1 MRLMNLLVFVLLAC
15 LLVVPGSY
23 VLLTLVLAAAGM
35 ASFKSIQTTWS
46 QAWHIQPV
54 RWIAVGT
61 ALYVLIGLFLGWWY
75 GYTGGYYDAFVP
87 FILAPFVL
95 HGIVRNRLNPIVF
108 WLGSAAGAIT
118 AGLYAS
124 YQSLI
129 LNIGRAIGSLNN
141 QIMFGD
147 LSVLLACI
155 SLLGLLYCDKAQSR
169 RWIQSVLVLGALFGV
184 WASLLSGSK
193 GGWLSIVTVGLVF
206 GWQAT
211 SNISFQRRFA
221 AVLGIA
227 LVLLA
232 GFALAPAD
240 LVFNRIASGLSG
252 AIHWFSTGEIK
263 EESASIRL
271 EFWWYGLQ
279 LFIEKPLLGWS
290 NSGAY
295 YMLSQ
300 HMQGFGYPASFDPVF
315 ENDLIH
321 FAATAGLVGLTGIA
335 ALFFGIFRGFWYLG
349 KLPDPVV
356 KGLALMGMLLVI
368 LFVEFGLSVNV
379 LSRNAFRHV
388 FSTFAATLIGL
399 SLLQLQPDKKGI

>member
-1 MRLMNLLVFVLLAC
+1 MRLINLLVFFLLAC

-23 VLLTLVLAAAGM
+23 VLLTLVLAAAGI

-46 QAWHIQPV
+46 QAWHLQPV

-61 ALYVLIGLFLGWWY
+61 ALYVSIGLFLGWWY

-87 FILAPFVL
+87 FVLAPFVL
-95 HGIVRNRLNPIVF
+95 HGIVSKHLDAVVF

-141 QIMFGD
+141 EIMFGD
-147 LSVLLACI
+147 LSVLLACV
-155 SLLGLLYCDKAQSR
+155 SLFGLLYCKEAQSCW
-169 RWIQSVLVLGALFGV
+169 WIKSAFILGALLGV

-193 GGWLSIVTVGLVF
+193 GGWLSIVTVSLVF
-206 GWQAT
+206 GWQTT
-211 SNISFQRRFA
+211 SNISFQRRCA
-221 AVLGIA
+221 AVLGVA
-227 LVLLA
+227 LALLA

-240 LVFNRIASGLSG
+240 LVFNRIASGFNG
-252 AIHWFSTGEIK
+252 AINWFSNGEINEK
-263 EESASIRL
+263 SASIRL

-279 LFIEKPLLGWS
+279 LFIEKPILGWS
-290 NSGAY
+290 NSVAY
-295 YMLSQ
+295 NMLNQ
-300 HMQGFGYPASFDPVF
+300 HMQGFGYPANFITVF
-315 ENDLIH
+315 ESDFIH
-321 FAATAGLVGLTGIA
+321 YAATAGLVGISGII

-356 KGLALMGMLLVI
+356 KGLALLGMLLVL
-368 LFVEFGLSVNV
+368 LFIEFGLSVNV
-379 LSRNAFRHV
+379 LGRNTFRHV

-399 SLLQLQPDKKGI
+399 SLLQLQSIDSAS